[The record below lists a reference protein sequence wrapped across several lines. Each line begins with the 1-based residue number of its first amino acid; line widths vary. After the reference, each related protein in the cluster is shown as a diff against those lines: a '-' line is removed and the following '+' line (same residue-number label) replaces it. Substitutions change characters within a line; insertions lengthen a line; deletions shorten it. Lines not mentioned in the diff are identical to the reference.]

1 MKIPFLDLKKI
12 NSRFHSDFEER
23 FSELLD
29 SGRYLSGQFN
39 EEFSRKFSDFNS
51 SEYALGVAN
60 GLDAL
65 KLILLASGVEKGDEV
80 IVPANTF
87 IATVLAISDVGA
99 TPILV
104 EPNLDDYMINCE
116 EVERAITKR
125 TKAILA
131 VHLYGN
137 VPDMDRLNS
146 ITAENGIM
154 LLADAAQA
162 HGATYKGKRLGELC
176 LASAFSFY
184 PGKNLGC
191 LGDGGGLITNSEDI
205 YLKAKALAN
214 YGSDR
219 KYHHIYKGINSR
231 LDEIQAAFLTLKL
244 EKLEEDNNIRRKI
257 AHKYLTEIKNDRIV
271 LPVVS
276 KSVDPV
282 WHVFPVRVGERNK
295 FRNYLEQRE
304 IETIV
309 HYPTPPHL
317 QLAYEELNSMKFPIT
332 EKIHK
337 EIVSIPIS
345 PVLEAEEIDYL
356 IQTVN
361 AYEG

>member
-1 MKIPFLDLKKI
+1 
-12 NSRFHSDFEER
+12 
-23 FSELLD
+23 
-29 SGRYLSGQFN
+29 
-39 EEFSRKFSDFNS
+39 
-51 SEYALGVAN
+51 
-60 GLDAL
+60 
-65 KLILLASGVEKGDEV
+65 
-80 IVPANTF
+80 
-87 IATVLAISDVGA
+87 
-99 TPILV
+99 
-104 EPNLDDYMINCE
+104 MINCD
-116 EVERAITKR
+116 EVEKAITKR

-137 VPDMDRLNS
+137 VADMDRLNS
-146 ITAENGIM
+146 IAFKDGLV

-162 HGATYKGKRLGELC
+162 HGARYKGKRLGELC

-214 YGSDR
+214 YGSDK
-219 KYHHIYKGINSR
+219 KYHHIYKGMNSR

-244 EKLEEDNNIRRKI
+244 EKLEEDNEIRKKI
-257 AHKYLTEIKNDRIV
+257 AQRYLTEIKNDQIV
-271 LPVVS
+271 LPATN

-282 WHVFPVRVGERNK
+282 WHVFPVRVQDREK
-295 FRNYLEQRE
+295 FRNYLTQKG

-317 QLAYEELNSMKFPIT
+317 QKAYEELNYMKFPIT
-332 EKIHK
+332 EQIHR